1 MKDGKI
7 TILYLCTLSL
17 FFVSPEN
24 VFARQSNEV
33 KSLILED
40 SKLRINGTSNVNDF
54 ECIYEDEI
62 EPDTLTHNIQVQDTS
77 IAVLGDDISLKID
90 SFNCGKRGIN
100 KDFRKTLKSDVHPNI
115 EIELLSI
122 VSPNGVPTLANVAT
136 TLGGV
141 TKEYT
146 IELRDYKFQNNL
158 VIVSGTNKINMTD
171 FGISPP
177 TALFGMIKVKDQ
189 ISIDFTL
196 SIKQ

>member
-1 MKDGKI
+1 MKDGKFI
-7 TILYLCTLSL
+7 ILCICIFSMLVGARNT
-17 FFVSPEN
+17 
-24 VFARQSNEV
+24 FARQTNEI
-33 KSLILED
+33 KSIILEE
-40 SKLRINGTSNVNDF
+40 SKLRINGTSNLNDF

-62 EPDTLTHNIQVQDTS
+62 EPDTLTHNVEVRDTS
-77 IAVLGDDISLKID
+77 IAVQGDDISLKID

-100 KDFRKTLKSDVHPNI
+100 RDFRKTLKSDVYPNI

-122 VSPNGVPTLANVAT
+122 VSPNGQPTLANIAT

-141 TKEYT
+141 TREYT
-146 IELRDYKFQNNL
+146 IVLRDYEFLDDL
-158 VIVSGTNKINMTD
+158 VIVSGTNEINMTD

-196 SIKQ
+196 SIKR